1 MRGRGSFVPV
11 LVLLLAGCDA
21 LLYGPEPA
29 ADPETVI
36 DLMWRE
42 VDLHYAAFAEKGVD
56 WDVVHATYRP
66 RVGPHTSAVELR
78 ATAIAMLSELRDG
91 HVSLTTPQGGWA
103 WDGWRAGRPE
113 NYDPAV
119 VRKYVVGGLSG
130 TPGGRITYGR
140 LNGGAGYIHIRD
152 FTGAGWAGDIDRA
165 VSALADVPAL
175 VIDVRGN
182 GGGTDNLMYPIAGRF
197 ADRKRHF
204 ATVYFRDGPAH
215 DDFHEG
221 IERFIEPRG
230 ERRFT
235 GPTILL
241 TNRRV
246 FSTGEAF
253 VSALGVL
260 PHVTVVGDTTGGGA
274 GNPINRELPNGWSF
288 RVPRSKAVTAG
299 GLNYEGVGLPPDVPV
314 QIEEADAAA
323 GRDTILERA
332 LALLAG

>member
-1 MRGRGSFVPV
+1 V
-11 LVLLLAGCDA
+11 LALLLAGCDA

-29 ADPETVI
+29 ADPETII

-56 WDVVHATYRP
+56 WDAVRATYRP
-66 RVGPHTSAVELR
+66 RVGPHTTQGELR

-91 HVSLTTPQGGWA
+91 HVSLSTPQGVWA
-103 WDGWRAGRPE
+103 WDGWWADHPE
-113 NYDPAV
+113 NYDPGV
-119 VRKYVVGGLSG
+119 VREYIEGGLTG

-140 LNGGAGYIHIRD
+140 LVGGFGYLHIRD

-165 VSALADVPAL
+165 LSSLADVPGL
-175 VIDVRGN
+175 VLDVRGN
-182 GGGTDNLMYPIAGRF
+182 GGGTDKLMNPIAGRF

-204 ATVYFRDGPAH
+204 ETVYFRAGPAH

-221 IERFIEPRG
+221 IEHFIEPLG

-235 GPTILL
+235 GPTMLL

-246 FSTGEAF
+246 FSAGEAF
-253 VSALGVL
+253 VSALSVL

-288 RVPRSKAVTAG
+288 RVPRSKSLTAS

-314 QIEEADAAA
+314 QIDEADVAA
-323 GRDTILERA
+323 GRDSILERA
-332 LALLAG
+332 MALLGG